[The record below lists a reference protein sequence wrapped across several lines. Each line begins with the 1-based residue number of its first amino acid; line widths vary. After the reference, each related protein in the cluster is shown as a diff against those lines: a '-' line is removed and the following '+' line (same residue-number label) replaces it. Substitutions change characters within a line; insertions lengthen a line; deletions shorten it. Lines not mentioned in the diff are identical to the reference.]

1 MSYPWFKPSEIH
13 TADGSKVHLQ
23 VISMSP
29 SVTIP
34 LLGCEKVNIGLFAKA
49 ILDHP
54 EKTLPART
62 VAGFAEKMSWKQM
75 VHCYAKAHGI
85 EVRCARISKED
96 YRALWPVWGELMDA
110 ANDYYEFMGPGGMLG
125 RDEEEN
131 VLGSEE
137 LGVQGLVGVAD
148 AFARMK
154 SVD

>member
-1 MSYPWFKPSEIH
+1 
-13 TADGSKVHLQ
+13 
-23 VISMSP
+23 
-29 SVTIP
+29 
-34 LLGCEKVNIGLFAKA
+34 
-49 ILDHP
+49 
-54 EKTLPART
+54 
-62 VAGFAEKMSWKQM
+62 
-75 VHCYAKAHGI
+75 
-85 EVRCARISKED
+85 
-96 YRALWPVWGELMDA
+96 MDA